1 MNTPALGM
9 LIRSFFEDYLICQ
22 KGLSTST
29 IKSYRDG
36 LRLFLGHVAENRCC
50 RITRL
55 TISDLTAERVTA
67 FLNDLELKRN
77 NHIRTR
83 NQRLAGLCCFFEYL
97 ASRSPEALHE
107 AERVAAIPRKRVA
120 QAVMGFLERDEIE
133 ALFSLLPRQGRFAVR
148 DRTLILFLYN
158 TGARVQET
166 AELSTDNLEL
176 GDPPRVHLH
185 GKGDKWRVC
194 PLWEETSHLLQQ
206 LMEQTGAARH
216 PKQAVFTTAQ
226 GQALTRF
233 GIYKIVRKH
242 TRHLCARQPLAPRR
256 ISPHCLRHSTAVHLL
271 EAGVEVN
278 VIRAWLGHVSLET
291 TNRYAELTLRMKAEA
306 LAQCEP
312 PTLPLDKSL
321 GKLHW
326 RDDADLLKWLNS
338 L

>member
-1 MNTPALGM
+1 MNTPAVGV
-9 LIRSFFEDYLICQ
+9 LIRSFFEDYLVCQ
-22 KGLSTST
+22 KGLSAAT

-36 LRLFLGHVAENRCC
+36 LRLFLGYVAEDRGH

-55 TISDLTAERVTA
+55 TVSDLTADRVTA
-67 FLNDLELKRN
+67 FLNEIELKRS

-83 NQRLAGLCCFFEYL
+83 NQRLAGLRCFFGYL
-97 ASRSPEALHE
+97 ASRVPEALHE

-120 QAVMGFLERDEIE
+120 PAVTGFLERDEIE
-133 ALFSLLPRQGRFAVR
+133 MLFSLLPRVGRFALR
-148 DRTLILFLYN
+148 DRALILFLYN
-158 TGARVQET
+158 TGARVQEA
-166 AELSTDNLEL
+166 AELHTENLEL
-176 GDPPRVHLH
+176 SAPPRVHLH

-194 PLWEETSHLLQQ
+194 PLWEETSQLLRQ
-206 LMEQTGAARH
+206 LLEQTGAITH
-216 PKQAVFTTAQ
+216 PEQAVFASAQ
-226 GQALTRF
+226 KQPLTRF
-233 GIYKIVRKH
+233 GIYKIVCKH
-242 TRHLCARQPLAPRR
+242 TQFLRDQQPSTPRR

-291 TNRYAELTLRMKAEA
+291 TNRYAELTLRMKTEA

-312 PTLPLDKSL
+312 PTQPSDLSL

-326 RDDADLLKWLNS
+326 RDDAALLKWLDS